1 MNARVDA
8 SLQIC
13 LNEAVA
19 LARVWIPRWLEQV
32 GAELHQREGAAPHG
46 HEKHSLGFA
55 RTELL
60 THRDLLASRFIEAI
74 ETDLRNME
82 TAASASSQKSPSSP
96 RRLKAL
102 SFDDLE
108 LMNDQQVQQT
118 VDLARWQQVVKM
130 ACDEELAIFSARL
143 SRAQGF
149 DTVHPEANPL
159 KPDAVVA
166 ALVRAMDTLQVPT
179 EVRTR
184 WLHVGAL
191 MLGRSLMAFYSQ
203 LEQGLARQ
211 GVTGAEYVVIQTTAS
226 RGAPAA
232 TSARH
237 TIDSVPSA
245 TLPGRDPLLTLD
257 HLHQLLVGN
266 LEQGGAGTGNGTG
279 TGNAMVR
286 NLAAEVVMLLL
297 RSITEDTRLLR
308 PVRDMV
314 RMLQEPLLQLARSD
328 PRFFSDR
335 QNPARQLL
343 DAITARSLAF
353 TSEQDTGFGAF
364 AHHVLQAVKTVQAA
378 GPRLSDQLPG
388 ALQRFNAAVTPEP
401 MPAQGRALQTLVRV
415 EQRNLLAERIADVI
429 EARPDFA
436 GAPGVVR
443 RFLTGPWAQVIA
455 HARLST
461 EAGQT
466 PEGADAPALR
476 FVEVLPDLLWSSQ
489 LVQATRNRPRL
500 LKIIPHVLRT
510 LREGLNTIEY
520 PESQSEPFFQA
531 LMGLHEAAYKTQ
543 HPANSAERAGFD
555 LADERPSQRRSREP
569 EPWIRETEA
578 RDSGFMTDA
587 DMMSTPD
594 FADTQPLTSEWQEVS
609 LMAADALRVGAWIDL
624 QENGQTQR
632 CQLTWASPHGSI
644 FLFTAP
650 QGRSVSLSRSGL
662 DRLQRAG
669 LLRVVAE
676 NGVVD
681 DALNSVARQARDN
694 SARR

>member
-1 MNARVDA
+1 MNARADI
-8 SLQIC
+8 SLQAC
-13 LNEAVA
+13 FNEAMV
-19 LARVWIPRWLEQV
+19 LARVWIPSWLAQV
-32 GAELHQREGAAPHG
+32 DAELYQREGAAPHG
-46 HEKHSLGFA
+46 HEKHSLGLA
-55 RTELL
+55 RVELI
-60 THRDLLASRFIEAI
+60 THREMLASRFLDAI
-74 ETDLRNME
+74 ETDLRNVD
-82 TAASASSQKSPSSP
+82 TASGAGSQKSAGGP
-96 RRLKAL
+96 RRITAL
-102 SFDDLE
+102 NFDDLE
-108 LMNDQQVQQT
+108 LMDDQQVQQT

-130 ACDEELAIFSARL
+130 ACDEELAMFSARL
-143 SRAQGF
+143 SRLQGF
-149 DTVHPEANPL
+149 DAVRVDSNPL
-159 KPDAVVA
+159 KTDAVVA
-166 ALVRAMDTLQVPT
+166 ALVRAMDTLQVP
-179 EVRTR
+179 ENVRAR

-191 MLGRSLMAFYSQ
+191 KLGQSLVAFYRE
-203 LEQGLARQ
+203 LEQWLVRQ
-211 GVTGAEYVVIQTTAS
+211 GVSRADYVVIQAS
-226 RGAPAA
+226 DVRGAPAA
-232 TSARH
+232 AAARRLADSA
-237 TIDSVPSA
+237 PSA
-245 TLPGRDPLLTLD
+245 AQHEGDPLLMLNQ
-257 HLHQLLVGN
+257 LHQLLVGN
-266 LEQGGAGTGNGTG
+266 LEQSGNGS
-279 TGNAMVR
+279 AMVR
-286 NLAAEVVMLLL
+286 TLAGEVVTLLL

-308 PVRDMV
+308 PIRDMV
-314 RMLQEPLLQLARSD
+314 QMLKEPLLQLALND
-328 PRFFSDR
+328 PRFFADR

-353 TSEQDTGFGAF
+353 TIEKEAGFGSF

-378 GPRLSDQLPG
+378 GPQLSERLPSV
-388 ALQRFNAAVTPEP
+388 LQRFNAAVTPEP

-429 EARPDFA
+429 EVRPDFA
-436 GAPGVVR
+436 RAPGLVR

-455 HARLST
+455 QARLST

-466 PEGADAPALR
+466 HEGTEAPALR
-476 FVEVLPDLLWSSQ
+476 YVEVLPDLLWSSQ
-489 LVQATRNRPRL
+489 LAQASRNRPRL

-510 LREGLNTIEY
+510 LREGLDTIEY
-520 PESQSEPFFQA
+520 PNAQSEPFFQA

-543 HPANSAERAGFD
+543 MPANNVEGAASAARKGFD

-578 RDSGFMTDA
+578 RESGFMTDA
-587 DMMSTPD
+587 DMLPTPD
-594 FADTQPLTSEWQEVS
+594 FADTQPLASDWQDVS
-609 LMAADALRVGAWIDL
+609 PLTTAALRVGAWIDL

-650 QGRSVSLSRSGL
+650 QGRSVSLSRAGL